1 MKKYLNTSIVLI
13 LLIIFGIFYLNYSS
27 LNKVK
32 ISEDYKDLGKSKDPD
47 AIEILNPKFKNK
59 GLNMSPYEISAKKG
73 IQIGE
78 NIELYS
84 IDAKFTDENNKLIN
98 INADKGFYN
107 QKDQVI
113 HLIGNILMYDTF
125 DSKIMT
131 EKATIEIVNKKIFL
145 LDKVISTSDTSII
158 ESNSSIVDDINK
170 TITYIGNVKVKIV
183 NK

>member
-13 LLIIFGIFYLNYSS
+13 LLIILGIFYFNYSS
-27 LNKVK
+27 ANKVK

-98 INADKGFYN
+98 INADKGLYN
-107 QKDQVI
+107 QKDQII
-113 HLIGNILMYDTF
+113 HLSGNILMYDTL
-125 DSKIMT
+125 DNKTLT
-131 EKATIEIVNKKIFL
+131 EKAVIEIKNKKIFL
-145 LDKVISTSDTSII
+145 LDNVVSISGTSII

-170 TITYIGNVKVKIV
+170 TITYTGNVKVKIE

>member
-1 MKKYLNTSIVLI
+1 MKKYLNISIIIITIII
-13 LLIIFGIFYLNYSS
+13 LSIFYLNYRSS
-27 LNKVK
+27 NEVQINKFMD
-32 ISEDYKDLGKSKDPD
+32 ETKDPD

-59 GLNMSPYEISAKKG
+59 GLNINPYEISAKEG

-84 IDAKFTDENNKLIN
+84 IDAKFTDKNNKLIN

-131 EKATIEIVNKKIFL
+131 EKATIEIGNKKIFL

>member
-1 MKKYLNTSIVLI
+1 MKKYLNISIIIITIII
-13 LLIIFGIFYLNYSS
+13 LSIFYLNYRSS
-27 LNKVK
+27 NEVQINK
-32 ISEDYKDLGKSKDPD
+32 SMDETKDPD

-59 GLNMSPYEISAKKG
+59 GLNINPYEISAKEG

-84 IDAKFTDENNKLIN
+84 IDAKFTDKNNKLIN
-98 INADKGFYN
+98 INADKGLYN
-107 QKDQVI
+107 QKDQII
-113 HLIGNILMYDTF
+113 HLSGNILMYDTL

-131 EKATIEIVNKKIFL
+131 EKATIEIKNKKIFL
-145 LDKVISTSDTSII
+145 LDNVVSISGTSII

-170 TITYIGNVKVKIV
+170 TITYTGNVKVKIE